1 MSCFA
6 LQLPDGS
13 NRTVEEKLWPSIP
26 QKAFSAEI
34 HVCFDIELVC
44 CPWTVWILG
53 HQADTVLLI
62 VGKDQIHILIYTI
75 VYTML
80 YTMIYTMKY
89 TMIYVMVYIMVYTV
103 L

>member
-1 MSCFA
+1 MSCFP

-13 NRTVEEKLWPSIP
+13 NRTVEEKLWHSIP

-44 CPWTVWILG
+44 CPWTEW
-53 HQADTVLLI
+53 I

-80 YTMIYTMKY
+80 YTMIYTIKY
-89 TMIYVMVYIMVYTV
+89 TMIYIMVYIMV
-103 L
+103 